1 MKRMSCKRP
10 LVIWNNRHSGLEPH
24 LLPSCI
30 KWPKIKEIKCSSFL
44 ILSIHM
50 VFQAQELPPSV
61 SFAKCVLLW
70 TSLESEEAFCSS
82 RFFRRQ
88 PRNPFVIFSACVR
101 GLQKRPLGERGTLN
115 KGRGYFWEGFGMEGS
130 SGVERWKVYCCR
142 ESLKCSIW
150 KVGEA
155 SSVFELLQG

>member
-1 MKRMSCKRP
+1 
-10 LVIWNNRHSGLEPH
+10 
-24 LLPSCI
+24 
-30 KWPKIKEIKCSSFL
+30 
-44 ILSIHM
+44 M